1 MCQPWE
7 AEARDFSTTGRLQQ
21 MKVNGRIGSVRWD
34 INRADSTLFYGVAM
48 DGTQGV
54 VVDNFSLRGSSGLS
68 FAAYHPKCCKSLMPS
83 GLMI

>member
-1 MCQPWE
+1 
-7 AEARDFSTTGRLQQ
+7 

-54 VVDNFSLRGSSGLS
+54 VVDNFL
-68 FAAYHPKCCKSLMPS
+68 FAW
-83 GLMI
+83 